1 MIWNKY
7 DTLVAVVIVSL
18 LGVLTFSAHNRI
30 EEHLNSSQEK
40 QFQIELLKEQNK
52 LLNENIK
59 LLKIQIK
66 IMGEKVNESKN
77 KLCE

>member
-1 MIWNKY
+1 MEWDKC
-7 DTLVAVVIVSL
+7 DTFCAVVLFCLFFTLMI
-18 LGVLTFSAHNRI
+18 
-30 EEHLNSSQEK
+30 SSCFMVKNNQPQEIK
-40 QFQIELLKEQNK
+40 QSQIELLKEQNK

-66 IMGEKVNESKN
+66 IMEEKVNESKN

>member
-1 MIWNKY
+1 VHWDKY
-7 DTLVAVVIVSL
+7 DTFFAVVVFSLIVAL
-18 LGVLTFSAHNRI
+18 IFSAHNRI

-66 IMGEKVNESKN
+66 IMEEKVNESKN

>member
-7 DTLVAVVIVSL
+7 VMFVAFVLAVA
-18 LGVLTFSAHNRI
+18 LTFYANDRI
-30 EEHLNSSQEK
+30 EKRLNSSQEK
-40 QFQIELLKEQNK
+40 QSQIELLKEQNK

-66 IMGEKVNESKN
+66 IMEEKVNESKN

>member
-1 MIWNKY
+1 MIWDKY
-7 DTLVAVVIVSL
+7 DTFVAVVVVSL
-18 LGVLTFSAHNRI
+18 LGALTFSAHNRI
-30 EEHLNSSQEK
+30 EEHLNPSQEK

-66 IMGEKVNESKN
+66 IMEEKVNESKN

>member
-18 LGVLTFSAHNRI
+18 LGGLIFNAHNRI

-66 IMGEKVNESKN
+66 IMEEKVNESKN